1 MPAIT
6 IRPVASKKDKMDF
19 LRVPFKIYEGDKNWI
34 APLFLER
41 LDHLN
46 EKRNPYFQHA
56 KAQLFIAER
65 DGVPVGRISAQIDD
79 LHQERYHDSC
89 GQFGFIEAVDDP
101 AVFGA
106 LFKAAGDWLK
116 ERGMKVARG
125 PFSFS
130 INDETGLLIDG
141 FDMPPMIFM
150 GHAKTYY
157 DARVTEQ
164 GFAKARDVLAFNLP
178 RAQGFAPTLKK
189 IYDRSMAS
197 GDITVRPV
205 NKSKIKE
212 EIDVVMSIFNDAWSD
227 NWGFIPFT
235 QAELAMLAT
244 NFKML
249 LHKDMT
255 SIAYYK
261 GEPAAF
267 CISLPNLNEWIA
279 GMNGSIL
286 PFGWARLVGKLISKK
301 SLTCRVPLMG
311 VRKKYQDSA
320 LGAALAICSIRG
332 PFEFHFS
339 RGGHFGELS
348 WVLEDNMAMRK
359 LAEAHGAFVYKTYRV
374 YEKQL

>member
-1 MPAIT
+1 MSGIH
-6 IRPVASKKDKMDF
+6 IRPVVTKNDKMDF
-19 LRVPFKIYEGDKNWI
+19 LKVPFKIYENDKNWI

-65 DGVPVGRISAQIDD
+65 AGVPVGRISAQIDD
-79 LHQERYHDSC
+79 LHQARYQDRC

-101 AVFGA
+101 EVFAV
-106 LFKAAGDWLK
+106 LFKAAGDWLR
-116 ERGMKVARG
+116 ERGMKTARG

-141 FDMPPMIFM
+141 FDAPPMIFM
-150 GHAKTYY
+150 GHGMPYY
-157 DARVTEQ
+157 DARVKEQ
-164 GFAKARDVLAFNLP
+164 GFAKAKDVMAYRLP
-178 RAQGFAPTLKK
+178 RAEGFATKLKK
-189 IYDRSMAS
+189 IYDRSIAS

-205 NKSKIKE
+205 NKRKIKE
-212 EIDVVMSIFNDAWSD
+212 DIDVVMSIFNDAWSD

-235 QAELAMLAT
+235 QAELNMLAT

-261 GEPAAF
+261 GEPASF
-267 CISLPNLNEWIA
+267 CISLPNLNEWIQ

-286 PFGWARLVGKLISKK
+286 PFGWAKLAGKLITKK

-311 VRKKYQDSA
+311 VRKKYQHGA
-320 LGAALAICSIRG
+320 LGAALAICAIRG
-332 PFEFHFS
+332 PFELHFS
-339 RGGHFGELS
+339 RGGNYGELS
-348 WVLEDNMAMRK
+348 WVLEDNTAMRN
-359 LAEAHGAFVYKTYRV
+359 LAEAHGAFIYKTYRV

>member
-1 MPAIT
+1 MAEIS
-6 IRPVASKKDKMDF
+6 IRLVQNKKDKLDF
-19 LRVPFKIYEGDKNWI
+19 LRVPFKIYEGDKNWV

-65 DGVPVGRISAQIDD
+65 DGVAVGRISAQIDQ
-79 LHQERYHDSC
+79 LHLDRYHDAC
-89 GQFGFIEAVDDP
+89 GQFGFLDAVDDS
-101 AVFGA
+101 AVFAA
-106 LFKAAGDWLK
+106 LTKTAGDWLRA
-116 ERGMKVARG
+116 RGMKTMRG

-130 INDETGLLIDG
+130 INDEAGLLIDG
-141 FDMPPMIFM
+141 FDTPPMIFM
-150 GHAKTYY
+150 GHGRPYY
-157 DARVTEQ
+157 DARMKQQ
-164 GFAKARDVLAFNLP
+164 GLSKAKDMMAYHLP
-178 RAQGFAPTLKK
+178 RGNGFAPSLKK
-189 IYDRSMAS
+189 IYERSMAS
-197 GDITVRPV
+197 GDITLRPV

-212 EIDVVMSIFNDAWSD
+212 DIDVVMSIFNDAWSD

-286 PFGWARLVGKLISKK
+286 PFGWAKLVGKLISKK

-339 RGGHFGELS
+339 RGGNLGELS
-348 WVLEDNMAMRK
+348 WVLEDNHAMRK

-374 YEKQL
+374 YEQQL

>member
-1 MPAIT
+1 MSTIT
-6 IRPVASKKDKMDF
+6 IRPVETKKDKMDF
-19 LRVPFKIYEGDKNWI
+19 LKVPFGIYENDRNWI

-56 KAQLFIAER
+56 KAQLFVAER
-65 DGVPVGRISAQIDD
+65 DGIAVGRISAQIDQ
-79 LHQERYHDSC
+79 LHQERYHDQC
-89 GQFGFIEAVDDP
+89 GQFGFLDAVDDP
-101 AVFGA
+101 AVFAA
-106 LFKAAGDWLK
+106 LFDAAANWLRQ
-116 ERGMKVARG
+116 RGMKLARG

-141 FDMPPMIFM
+141 FDTPPMIFM
-150 GHAKTYY
+150 GHSRAYY
-157 DARVTEQ
+157 DARVKEQ
-164 GFAKARDVLAFNLP
+164 GFAKAKDVLAFHLP
-178 RAQGFAPTLKK
+178 RAQGFAPALTK

-197 GDITVRPV
+197 GDITLRPV

-212 EIDVVMSIFNDAWSD
+212 DIDIVMAIFNDAWSD

-235 QAELAMLAT
+235 QAELNMLAT

-261 GEPAAF
+261 GDPAAF
-267 CISLPNLNEWIA
+267 CISLPNLNEWIQ

-286 PFGWARLVGKLISKK
+286 PFGWAKLAGKLISKK
-301 SLTCRVPLMG
+301 SRTCRVPLMG
-311 VRKKYQDSA
+311 VRKKYQNGA
-320 LGAALAICSIRG
+320 LGAALAICSIKG
-332 PFEFHFS
+332 PFDFHFS
-339 RGGHFGELS
+339 RGGDFGELS
-348 WVLEDNMAMRK
+348 WVLEDNFAMRN

-374 YEKQL
+374 YEKPL

>member
-1 MPAIT
+1 MSAIT
-6 IRPVASKKDKMDF
+6 IRLVETKKDKMDF
-19 LRVPFKIYEGDKNWI
+19 LKVAFKVYEHDKNWI
-34 APLFLER
+34 APLYLER

-46 EKRNPYFQHA
+46 QKSNPYFQHA
-56 KAQLFIAER
+56 KAQLFIAEK
-65 DGVPVGRISAQIDD
+65 DGVAVGRISAQIDD
-79 LHQERYHDSC
+79 LHLERYKDAA
-89 GQFGFIEAVDDP
+89 GQFGFLEAVDDP
-101 AVFGA
+101 AVFAA
-106 LFKAAGDWLK
+106 LFKAGSDWLR
-116 ERGMKVARG
+116 ERGMKTVRG

-130 INDETGLLIDG
+130 INDESGTLVDG
-141 FDMPPMIFM
+141 FNTPPMLFM
-150 GHAKTYY
+150 GHGLPYY
-157 DARVTEQ
+157 DARIKEQ
-164 GFAKARDVLAFNLP
+164 DFAKAKDMLAYYLP
-178 RAQGFAPTLKK
+178 RASGFAPTLKK

-197 GDITVRPV
+197 GDITIRAV
-205 NKSKIKE
+205 NKSKIKDD
-212 EIDVVMSIFNDAWSD
+212 IDIVMSIFNDAWAD

-255 SIAYYK
+255 SIAFYK

-279 GMNGSIL
+279 GMQGSIL
-286 PFGWARLVGKLISKK
+286 PFGWAKLVGKLITKK

-339 RGGHFGELS
+339 RGGNFGELS
-348 WVLEDNMAMRK
+348 WVLENNTAMRK
-359 LAEAHGAFVYKTYRV
+359 LAEAHGASVYKTYRV
-374 YEKQL
+374 YEKPL